1 MNADTTTSQPSSS
14 SFIKRLLSRYP
25 LVGYFTLTFAGAWLA
40 LLPLLLDTHGIGLVP
55 ITLPDVVFFILAGLA
70 GPTLAAFVMTAVTSG
85 KAGVRQLLRRYVLW
99 RVGIQWY
106 LLVLLGPPLV
116 LLLGET
122 IFLGA
127 TPLKALIAKWPEIFT
142 SYLPLVGIIVVFA
155 QLLEE
160 PGWTG
165 FAVPRLQ
172 QKYGPLLGA
181 CILGVFWALWHLPT
195 LFINSDIGSGQV
207 PLPEVLPSMGRLILL
222 AVISRIIWTWVF
234 NNTKGSILIAILLHA
249 ASDAAISLVF
259 LQIIGYPILFGGR
272 HLSGWFAA
280 FYGVWD
286 VRITYAVCALIIII
300 STRGY
305 LSYKR
310 YRGAQ
315 AADASQSAETPLTTA

>member
-1 MNADTTTSQPSSS
+1 
-14 SFIKRLLSRYP
+14 
-25 LVGYFTLTFAGAWLA
+25 
-40 LLPLLLDTHGIGLVP
+40 
-55 ITLPDVVFFILAGLA
+55 VVCFILAGLA
-70 GPTLAAFVMTAVTSG
+70 GPTLASFVMTAVTSG

-106 LLVLLGPPLV
+106 LLVLFGPPIV

-122 IFLGA
+122 VFLGA
-127 TPLKALIAKWPEIFT
+127 TPWNALIANWSLVFT
-142 SYLPLVGIIVVFA
+142 SYLPQVAIIAVFA

-160 PGWTG
+160 AGWTG

-181 CILGVFWALWHLPT
+181 CILGVFWALFHLPT

-207 PLPEVLPSMGRLILL
+207 PLPQVLPSMGRLILL

-234 NNTKGSILIAILLHA
+234 NNTRGSILLAILLHA

-259 LQIIGYPILFGGR
+259 LQIIGYPILFGGS

-286 VRITYAVCALIIII
+286 VRITYAVCALLVLIL
-300 STRGY
+300 TRGR
-305 LSYKR
+305 LG
-310 YRGAQ
+310 YRPERNALLV
-315 AADASQSAETPLTTA
+315 EVPRPPEMPLTNA

>member
-1 MNADTTTSQPSSS
+1 MSTLPATSHAATSSPL
-14 SFIKRLLSRYP
+14 KRLLTRHP
-25 LVGYFTLTFAGAWLA
+25 LMAFFVIAFAGAWLA
-40 LLPLLLDTHGIGLVP
+40 LLPLVLDTHGFGLVP
-55 ITLPDVVFFILAGLA
+55 LTFPDVVCFLLGGLA
-70 GPTLAAFVMTAVTSG
+70 GPTLASFVMTAVTSG

-106 LLVLLGPPLV
+106 LLVLFGPPIV

-127 TPLKALIAKWPEIFT
+127 TPLNALIAKWPEIFT

-222 AVISRIIWTWVF
+222 AVMSRIIWTWVF
-234 NNTKGSILIAILLHA
+234 NNTRGSILMAILLHA

-286 VRITYAVCALIIII
+286 VRITYAVCALLVLGL
-300 STRGY
+300 TRGRLGY
-305 LSYKR
+305 QPDR
-310 YRGAQ
+310 NAQ
-315 AADASQSAETPLTTA
+315 LVEVSRPTEVPLTNA

>member
-1 MNADTTTSQPSSS
+1 MNAVTTPSQPLSA
-14 SFIKRLLSRYP
+14 SFVKRLLSRYP
-25 LVGYFTLTFAGAWLA
+25 LAGYFTLTFAGAWLA

-70 GPTLAAFVMTAVTSG
+70 GPTLAAFVMTAVTGG

-122 IFLGA
+122 VFLGA
-127 TPLKALIAKWPEIFT
+127 TPWNALIVKWPEIFT
-142 SYLPLVGIIVVFA
+142 SYLPLLGIIVVFA

-195 LFINSDIGSGQV
+195 MFINSDIGSGRV
-207 PLPEVLPSMGRLILL
+207 PLPEVLPSMGRLMLL

-272 HLSGWFAA
+272 HVSGWFDA

-286 VRITYAVCALIIII
+286 VRITYAVCALIILVC
-300 STRGY
+300 TRGY

-315 AADASQSAETPLTTA
+315 AAEAAQPAGTPLTTA